1 MICRRQGLRNYKYKQ
16 KHKYIQQQIQEKRQI
31 YEYDVICFWKEDD
44 KRSVIMQNM
53 QNMHN
58 MQSRQYAEYAK
69 YAKYGEYAEYD
80 EYADNAKYGKDA
92 KYFLFRFSSPN
103 IFLLFPLC
111 SYLISKCHEVQSP
124 MSPFNLADLFSLR
137 IWSSF
142 FCKD

>member
-1 MICRRQGLRNYKYKQ
+1 MFLKG
-16 KHKYIQQQIQEKRQI
+16 
-31 YEYDVICFWKEDD
+31 DD

-80 EYADNAKYGKDA
+80 EYDEYADNAKYGKDA

-103 IFLLFPLC
+103 IFLLFPLR
-111 SYLISKCHEVQSP
+111 SKNGVLHQTHQNVIKSNVQCLHSIP
-124 MSPFNLADLFSLR
+124 RTCLS
-137 IWSSF
+137 
-142 FCKD
+142 